1 MSQPPVCPVSG
12 PKVWEDIARHHDR
25 LMRLVQKRLPTRQD
39 AEDCVQE
46 AMTRTAAHRT
56 LDPGRLGPFL
66 TSVALR
72 LCADFYRSQNR
83 DRTLVQRVS
92 WTDTHAIPEDDICDK
107 AFGRWLLDRV
117 RTLEGRQ
124 REVLLARAAGVSVS
138 AFARQH
144 GISVKSAEAH
154 FTRGRARLRELVR
167 AEFDSAL
174 ASPNMAKA

>member
-1 MSQPPVCPVSG
+1 VTGHQ
-12 PKVWEDIARHHDR
+12 VWGEIARHHDR

-66 TSVALR
+66 TSVAMR
-72 LCADFYRSQNR
+72 LCADFYRAQDR
-83 DRTLVQRVS
+83 DRTLVRRVP
-92 WTDTHAIPEDDICDK
+92 WADTHGTVEDDICDT
-107 AFGRWLLDRV
+107 AFGGWLLEQA

-124 REVLLARAAGVSVS
+124 REILLARAAGVSVS

-144 GISVKSAEAH
+144 GITAKTAEAH
-154 FTRGRARLRELVR
+154 FTRGRARLRELAR
-167 AEFDSAL
+167 AEFDSAR
-174 ASPNMAKA
+174 AAPDGATA